1 MIAATPVFWVHYDML
16 NASKVQVASESPFN
30 VLIDTNAE
38 GLTAQNEP
46 ENAPDQAHCDALSE
60 IKLGHLFA
68 QEALR
73 FCE

>member
-1 MIAATPVFWVHYDML
+1 M
-16 NASKVQVASESPFN
+16 N

-46 ENAPDQAHCDALSE
+46 EDAPDRAHYDSLSE

-68 QEALR
+68 TEVLR